1 MIVILSSNVNFQFVQ
16 ASIDMFAD
24 LKTGGLARYKPIV
37 LGIFLGISV
46 LLEILVHLILKID
59 VVYTHFFYIPIMLGA
74 IWYGTRGVFVALF
87 LAVLLLSGTFYAD
100 GTLETDSMVRAI
112 IFLVVALVI
121 GVISDIAKREQKRM
135 INEVADAALRS
146 GMEATGIRGNLED
159 IKLRVLSSANVQKM
173 KDDRNVRGL
182 VIALKHRDPAVAY
195 EAVEALGEIGDPAA
209 AGPLMEA
216 LSGDKYSGIRW
227 KAAEALIQIGDEAVP
242 YLIGALENPD
252 EDVRWKA
259 AIALGE
265 IGDERAVGP
274 LIRLLGDED
283 RFVRSRAA
291 YALGIMGEPVIQ
303 PLIAALDEKNAN
315 LRWGVVMALGRI
327 KADSAIGALIR
338 ATTDV
343 NEDVR
348 QEAMTSLAAS
358 DKDGLAAL
366 LKALKW
372 AKKEEKINII
382 KVLGEIG
389 SVEAVEPLMQLLE
402 TADTD
407 TRPLIIRTIADLGG
421 PDTIR
426 EPEEI

>member
-1 MIVILSSNVNFQFVQ
+1 
-16 ASIDMFAD
+16 MFAD
-24 LKTGGLARYKPIV
+24 LKTGGLARYKPVV
-37 LGIFLGISV
+37 LGVILGISV

-59 VVYTHFFYIPIMLGA
+59 VVYTHFFYIPIVLGA
-74 IWYGTRGVFVALF
+74 IWYGTRGIFVALF
-87 LAVLLLSGTFYAD
+87 LAILLLSGTFYAD
-100 GTLETDSMVRAI
+100 GTLETDSLVRAS
-112 IFLVVALVI
+112 IFLVVAFVI
-121 GVISDIAKREQKRM
+121 GVLSDIAKKEQKRM

-146 GMEATGIRGNLED
+146 GMESTGIRGNLED

-182 VIALKHRDPAVAY
+182 VMALKHKDPAVAY

-209 AGPLMEA
+209 VGPLIDA
-216 LSGDKYSGIRW
+216 LYGDKYSGIRW
-227 KAAEALIQIGDEAVP
+227 KAAEALTRIGKEAVP
-242 YLIGALENPD
+242 YLVGALENPD

-265 IGDERAVGP
+265 IGDERAIDP

-291 YALGIMGEPVIQ
+291 YALGIMGEPVIG
-303 PLIAALDEKNAN
+303 PLADALNDENAD
-315 LRWGVVMALGRI
+315 LRWGAVMALGRI
-327 KADSAIGALIR
+327 QADSATGALIR

-343 NEDVR
+343 NEGVR
-348 QEAMTSLAAS
+348 QEAMTALTAS
-358 DKDGLAAL
+358 GKAGVAVL
-366 LKALKW
+366 LDALKW

-382 KVLGEIG
+382 KVLAEIG
-389 SVEAVEPLMQLLE
+389 SNEAIEPLMQLLE
-402 TADTD
+402 FADME

-421 PDTIR
+421 PDMIR